1 MKLKR
6 TGLITKIVI
15 LILAVYAIVSLTN
28 IRGRIDA
35 AKQDRDSKAAEQQS
49 LEAGNAMTRSKIEHK
64 DDEETIISIARESL
78 NLVFPGETIYI
89 DNGN

>member
-28 IRGRIDA
+28 IHGRIDEA
-35 AKQDRDSKAAEQQS
+35 RQNKAELEAERQS
-49 LEAGNAMTRSKIEHK
+49 LDAGNAVMSSKLAHK

-78 NLVFPGETIYI
+78 NLVLPGETIYI